1 MRFVD
6 AGEQVRRLLGN
17 LGRGWAVLV
26 TTEELA
32 RRGAAPEIVR
42 LAARALPREVLVV
55 TLPFAE
61 IVRAYPTL
69 GPSGELAPVAAELR
83 GVPPSGAR
91 ALVVAMGSAVLVVW
105 AWPDGSMRL
114 LGLGRT

>member
-1 MRFVD
+1 MRLAD
-6 AGEQVRRLLGN
+6 AGEEVRRRLGN

-42 LAARALPREVLVV
+42 IAARALPREVLIVA
-55 TLPFAE
+55 LPVAE

-83 GVPPSGAR
+83 SVPPSGAR
-91 ALVVAMGSAVLVVW
+91 ALVVALGRAVLVAW